1 MLISGDGIIPQIER
15 FASKYKY
22 AKFNINVLNTIL
34 TTMAEKCVN
43 QTGNNFAFVVNATLF
58 SQINTSL
65 GDWLNKWGSVP
76 TMLYSKGAN
85 DFVKANNPMKVGGTF
100 TTYEISGN
108 TVTFMVDSAL
118 TKEFGNKGLNSSS
131 LAA

>member
-1 MLISGDGIIPQIER
+1 M
-15 FASKYKY
+15 
-22 AKFNINVLNTIL
+22 L
-34 TTMAEKCVN
+34 TTMSEKCVN

-65 GDWLNKWGSVP
+65 CDWLNKWGSVP

-100 TTYEISGN
+100 TTYEVSGN
-108 TVTFMVDSAL
+108 TVTFMVDSAI

-131 LAA
+131 LVA